1 MSRNILSSASESVF
15 YLSLNVMDAVQLLVG
30 FMAIDGVLFMNLTF
44 IFQMFMYNM
53 FPHSL

>member
-30 FMAIDGVLFMNLTF
+30 FMAIDGILFMNHTF
-44 IFQMFMYNM
+44 IFQMFMCNM

>member
-15 YLSLNVMDAVQLLVG
+15 YLSLNVMDTVQLLVG
-30 FMAIDGVLFMNLTF
+30 FMAIDGVLFMNHTF